1 MSELLRLES
10 IGKSFRTPD
19 GSSLRILSGLDLS
32 LDEGE
37 VISIVGRSGSGKST
51 LLSIAALLLHPD
63 EGRILYSGRDVTE
76 LREKEVASL
85 RSTFMGFVFQSSL
98 LLEDFSALE
107 NIAMPLLIQGM
118 KAKEAFS
125 KARRF
130 LDMVFLSDRADYR
143 PRLLSGG
150 ERQRVAIARALVA
163 SPGIVFADEPT
174 GSLDERSADEIEELM
189 LDTVRRE
196 GRGMIVVTHNREFAS
211 RADRMLI
218 LSEGRLCDGS
228 I

>member
-118 KAKEAFS
+118 KAKEAFC